1 MNGDGDM
8 REQAIK
14 TRDNNLVSSCLLL
27 KRFRSPRGRRRRRVQ
42 KVLSKICLDSAN
54 KRAFLLFPFNSFD
67 NRLNKSRRNLNIRR
81 HN

>member
-27 KRFRSPRGRRRRRVQ
+27 KRSRSPRG
-42 KVLSKICLDSAN
+42 SDSSSSSLCPEGF
-54 KRAFLLFPFNSFD
+54 K
-67 NRLNKSRRNLNIRR
+67 
-81 HN
+81 